1 MPRYTYSH
9 IDSAAN
15 EIRLLTIL
23 PGEFREYIRTTVSTA
38 TLSPENIPQYEALS
52 YTWGSEEAQTEVF
65 IGTDILNLR
74 HNLNEALLHL
84 RYQDKSRVFWIDA
97 ICVNQE
103 DLEERSRQVER
114 MSDIYKL
121 AERVVVWLG
130 PESNDSTLALQVLEM
145 LSSRVKFDALM
156 SNFSLIEVES
166 KPEPAERFA
175 IQPYD
180 EGMSKSI
187 LHLVERDWFERLW
200 IWQEISLA
208 NKTAILMCGYQTL
221 HWQHFRA
228 AIFYLEWRA
237 FDIFGDSN
245 SFQEHEET
253 RSIRLPMV
261 YHLANNKPQHSPLRR
276 LTLQTKHSK
285 CSDPSRSSR

>member
-200 IWQEISLA
+200 IWQRNFLS
-208 NKTAILMCGYQTL
+208 
-221 HWQHFRA
+221 
-228 AIFYLEWRA
+228 
-237 FDIFGDSN
+237 
-245 SFQEHEET
+245 
-253 RSIRLPMV
+253 
-261 YHLANNKPQHSPLRR
+261 
-276 LTLQTKHSK
+276 
-285 CSDPSRSSR
+285 